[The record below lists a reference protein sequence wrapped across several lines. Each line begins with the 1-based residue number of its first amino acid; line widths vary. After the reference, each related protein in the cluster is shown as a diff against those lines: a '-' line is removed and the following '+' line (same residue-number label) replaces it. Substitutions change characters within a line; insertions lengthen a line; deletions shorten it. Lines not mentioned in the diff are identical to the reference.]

1 MVVVLAVVVEKE
13 REKEK
18 AGVSFFSNL
27 AFDRFGGVSGSRR
40 LNV

>member
-1 MVVVLAVVVEKE
+1 MVVVVVVVEKE
-13 REKEK
+13 RGKEK
-18 AGVSFFSNL
+18 VGVSFFSNL